1 VALGQPSCDSCSH
14 THVSLSPPLPT
25 PLRAQLHDRV
35 ELLGAVPHK
44 NVRDVLIRGHI
55 FLNCSL
61 TEAFCIAILEAA
73 WCVQCGGRGEQA
85 DGRTA
90 VRCGVGRAAC
100 RRVWSRHG
108 CSACR

>member
-1 VALGQPSCDSCSH
+1 
-14 THVSLSPPLPT
+14 
-25 PLRAQLHDRV
+25 V

-73 WCVQCGGRGEQA
+73 WCVQCRARNEQAGGRQCAAGWGALPAGGMAAASLLHSQA
-85 DGRTA
+85 LSINNRPPQHLPSRPGSL
-90 VRCGVGRAAC
+90 RAAAAAT
-100 RRVWSRHG
+100 WSPP
-108 CSACR
+108 A